1 MYQYFVKKL
10 LTIIPMLFAVSIMVF
25 LALELMPIDPINY
38 LASPDMAA
46 NAQNLEA
53 LRNKLGLNDP
63 IWLRYIHWIGG
74 MLHGDFGYSIVNGA
88 KIGDLIALK
97 LPATLELAGAA
108 LILSTVMGIGIG
120 LISSIRQ
127 NSIIDY
133 IGRVFGV
140 IGNSIPQFFFGIVV
154 IQLFAIKL
162 GWLPLGGRV
171 NPGDVT
177 FWDRLPNLALPAFT
191 MAIAMTATLL
201 RYTRNPMLDVL
212 NKDYIKTAR
221 SKGIPE
227 WKVYT
232 KHAFRNSLGPV
243 LVILCF
249 RLPMLVGGSVVIENI
264 FAWPGIGSTL
274 LQAVSAN
281 DYPVIMMITL
291 MIAAAILLASFL
303 VDVMTALLDPRIRF
317 S

>member
-10 LTIIPMLFAVSIMVF
+10 LTIIPMLLAVSIMVF

-74 MLHGDFGYSIVNGA
+74 ILHGDFGYSIVNGA

-154 IQLFAIKL
+154 IQLFSIKL

-201 RYTRNPMLDVL
+201 RYTRNSMLDVL

>member
-10 LTIIPMLFAVSIMVF
+10 LTIIPMLLAVSIMVF

-154 IQLFAIKL
+154 IQLFSIKL

-201 RYTRNPMLDVL
+201 RYTRNSRLDVL
-212 NKDYIKTAR
+212 KKDYIKTAR

-232 KHAFRNSLGPV
+232 KHAFR
-243 LVILCF
+243 
-249 RLPMLVGGSVVIENI
+249 
-264 FAWPGIGSTL
+264 
-274 LQAVSAN
+274 
-281 DYPVIMMITL
+281 
-291 MIAAAILLASFL
+291 
-303 VDVMTALLDPRIRF
+303 
-317 S
+317 

>member
-1 MYQYFVKKL
+1 MCQYFVKKL
-10 LTIIPMLFAVSIMVF
+10 LTIIPMLLAVSIMVF

-154 IQLFAIKL
+154 IQLFSIKL

-201 RYTRNPMLDVL
+201 RYTRNSMLDVL

>member
-10 LTIIPMLFAVSIMVF
+10 LTIIPMLLAVSIMVF

-154 IQLFAIKL
+154 IQLFSIKL

-201 RYTRNPMLDVL
+201 RYTRNSMLDVL

>member
-10 LTIIPMLFAVSIMVF
+10 LTIIPMLLAVSIMVF

-46 NAQNLEA
+46 NSQNLEA

-154 IQLFAIKL
+154 IQLFSIKL

-201 RYTRNPMLDVL
+201 RYTRNSMLDVL

>member
-10 LTIIPMLFAVSIMVF
+10 LTIIPMLLAVSIMVF

-154 IQLFAIKL
+154 IQLFSIKL
-162 GWLPLGGRV
+162 GWR
-171 NPGDVT
+171 
-177 FWDRLPNLALPAFT
+177 WA
-191 MAIAMTATLL
+191 
-201 RYTRNPMLDVL
+201 
-212 NKDYIKTAR
+212 
-221 SKGIPE
+221 
-227 WKVYT
+227 
-232 KHAFRNSLGPV
+232 
-243 LVILCF
+243 
-249 RLPMLVGGSVVIENI
+249 VV
-264 FAWPGIGSTL
+264 
-274 LQAVSAN
+274 
-281 DYPVIMMITL
+281 
-291 MIAAAILLASFL
+291 
-303 VDVMTALLDPRIRF
+303 
-317 S
+317 